1 VHDPQPVTLLHQL
14 RLRDV
19 SARRLLTARTPWS
32 ITWSHPLRLRDVSAG
47 GGGEL
52 LGGGSGGS
60 GGRWA
65 EYSGAVCPNP
75 PCGGFYQRHNAFA
88 RFPQLPDRNR
98 NPCLV
103 LTTAT
108 FACRLERERADWAD
122 EREALELE
130 VAALREMA
138 ATAEEET
145 RAETSHSEAATD
157 EATRQVSGFET
168 LVLTGPVRYG
178 RLVGKESRLPPQYF
192 HRRPN
197 SGAHRATRTTRLL
210 GICPSFKNHS
220 LSPSAKTSRCASFFT
235 CMWMVF
241 FSQLAEARA
250 ELVSVKGAVRLA
262 AASLAE
268 ASVGQSTSTRFYRNI
283 RIVN

>member
-108 FACRLERERADWAD
+108 FASFLQVGAGACGLGGRA
-122 EREALELE
+122 
-130 VAALREMA
+130 
-138 ATAEEET
+138 
-145 RAETSHSEAATD
+145 
-157 EATRQVSGFET
+157 
-168 LVLTGPVRYG
+168 
-178 RLVGKESRLPPQYF
+178 
-192 HRRPN
+192 
-197 SGAHRATRTTRLL
+197 
-210 GICPSFKNHS
+210 
-220 LSPSAKTSRCASFFT
+220 
-235 CMWMVF
+235 
-241 FSQLAEARA
+241 
-250 ELVSVKGAVRLA
+250 
-262 AASLAE
+262 
-268 ASVGQSTSTRFYRNI
+268 
-283 RIVN
+283 